1 MNMASVNER
10 DLLAAATQGSQVAYR
25 ELIHLHQAA
34 VYRFA
39 WAMIGEEHAQTVT
52 ENAFITAWRQLEFL
66 PAINLSFHTHLLQLV
81 CIDCTELAKRQ
92 RRHRVNLNAQTDE
105 DTLNFPFGPCAMI
118 RAPIWSTSHCRQTS
132 RTRCMPFRCVCVR
145 SCCCTKWATYPT
157 RRSQIFSEAPHKPFT
172 LTCFVPVP
180 WCGGRSCSA
189 AVFSPASTEGNETA
203 PAQFRAC
210 KSYLSTLSAATDGLC
225 TSEEK
230 RALRHIWP
238 NAPAAGAITEL

>member
-92 RRHRVNLNAQTDE
+92 RRHRVNLKI
-105 DTLNFPFGPCAMI
+105 L
-118 RAPIWSTSHCRQTS
+118 
-132 RTRCMPFRCVCVR
+132 
-145 SCCCTKWATYPT
+145 
-157 RRSQIFSEAPHKPFT
+157 
-172 LTCFVPVP
+172 
-180 WCGGRSCSA
+180 
-189 AVFSPASTEGNETA
+189 
-203 PAQFRAC
+203 
-210 KSYLSTLSAATDGLC
+210 
-225 TSEEK
+225 
-230 RALRHIWP
+230 
-238 NAPAAGAITEL
+238 